1 MRKREDEEKARIKR
15 INEKARRKREAER
28 EAERIRIES
37 EETKQEWMIILG
49 VIGVILLIAGSI
61 WGWDGVIGVIV
72 IGVLILIGGGSR

>member
-1 MRKREDEEKARIKR
+1 
-15 INEKARRKREAER
+15 
-28 EAERIRIES
+28 
-37 EETKQEWMIILG
+37 MIILG